1 VEEKQINFMGLRKI
15 TSTLSILMVLASL
28 LSITF
33 QGLPLALDFTGGTLV
48 EVEYEQAPNLEVVR
62 TKLESAGYKNVVVQK
77 LSSDTAVSVR
87 LADAFDDKIG
97 LRIRDELATDGAVIT
112 LKRSEFV
119 GAQVGEELR
128 EQGGLGILLALFA
141 IMVYV
146 SFQFQ
151 FKFSVAAV
159 TALVH
164 DVIITLGMFSIFRWD
179 FDLTVLAAILAI
191 IGYSLNDTIVV
202 FDRVRENFR
211 KLRKLEPIEVINV
224 SLTQTLDRTIST
236 SLTTVLVVISLF
248 FFGGPAIHGFA
259 TAMMIGIVVGTY
271 SSIYVASAL
280 TLAMG
285 VSKEDLIREVPE
297 TEDGA
302 ETDKMP

>member
-1 VEEKQINFMGLRKI
+1 MEEKQLNFMGFRKI
-15 TSTLSILMVLASL
+15 TSALSILMIVGSL
-28 LSITF
+28 LSLAI

-48 EVEYEQAPNLEVVR
+48 EVEYEQAPNLESVR
-62 TKLESAGYKNVVVQK
+62 EKLEAAGYKSVVVQK
-77 LSSDTAVSVR
+77 LSSDTSVLVR

-97 LRIRDELATDGAVIT
+97 QRISDELAGDGAVIT

-159 TALVH
+159 LALMH

-202 FDRVRENFR
+202 FDRIRENFR
-211 KLRKLEPIEVINV
+211 KLRKLEPVAVINV

-236 SLTTVLVVISLF
+236 SLTTVLVVMSLF
-248 FFGGPAIHGFA
+248 YFGGPAIHGFA
-259 TAMMIGIVVGTY
+259 TAMLIGIVVGTY
-271 SSIYVASAL
+271 SSVYVASAL

-297 TEDGA
+297 TEDGTQ
-302 ETDKMP
+302 TDNMP

>member
-1 VEEKQINFMGLRKI
+1 VEEKQFNFMGVRKFASGFSLLLI
-15 TSTLSILMVLASL
+15 LASL

-33 QGLPLALDFTGGTLV
+33 QGLPLALDFTGGTLI
-48 EVEYEQAPNLEVVR
+48 EVEYEQAPNLESVR
-62 TKLESAGYKNVVVQK
+62 EHLESAGYKHVVVQK
-77 LSSDTAVSVR
+77 LSADTSVLVR
-87 LADAFDDKIG
+87 LADAFDDTIG
-97 LRIRDELATDGAVIT
+97 QRIRDELASKGAVIT
-112 LKRSEFV
+112 LKRAEFV

-159 TALVH
+159 LALMH

-202 FDRVRENFR
+202 FDRIRENFR
-211 KLRKLEPIEVINV
+211 KMRKLEPVEVINV

-236 SLTTVLVVISLF
+236 SLTTVLVVASLF
-248 FFGGPAIHGFA
+248 VFGGDAIHGFA
-259 TAMMIGIVVGTY
+259 TAMLIGIVIGTY

-302 ETDKMP
+302 PVDDRP

>member
-1 VEEKQINFMGLRKI
+1 MEEKQLNFMGLRKI
-15 TSTLSILMVLASL
+15 TSALSILMILASL
-28 LSITF
+28 LSIAI

-48 EVEYEQAPNLEVVR
+48 EVEYEQAPDLDVVR
-62 TKLESAGYKNVVVQK
+62 EKLEGAGYKNVVVQK
-77 LSSDTAVSVR
+77 LSADTAVSVR

-97 LRIRDELATDGAVIT
+97 LRIRDELATDGAKIT
-112 LKRSEFV
+112 LKRAEFV

-159 TALVH
+159 LALVH
-164 DVIITLGMFSIFRWD
+164 DVIITLGMFSIFHWD

-211 KLRKLEPIEVINV
+211 KLRKLEPIAVINV

-236 SLTTVLVVISLF
+236 SLTTVLVVVSLF
-248 FFGGPAIHGFA
+248 YFGGPAIHGFA
-259 TAMMIGIVVGTY
+259 TAMLIGIVVGTY

-285 VSKEDLIREVPE
+285 VSKEDLIKEVPE

-302 ETDKMP
+302 QTDNMP